1 MYRFLIYFD
10 IRRTDLLRCAI
21 WSQYVG
27 FNVFGRNKK
36 PKKIDLLSISDSERI
51 KVMREMRRKLQEKV
65 IERKLLRS
73 FVEAETLTI
82 NGEDVFNAD
91 EPLKGFT
98 LPRDGRPHQ
107 RYGYPYESYL
117 RALFQKR

>member
-1 MYRFLIYFD
+1 M
-10 IRRTDLLRCAI
+10 
-21 WSQYVG
+21 G

-36 PKKIDLLSISDSERI
+36 TKNIDLLSIPDSERI
-51 KVMREMRRKLQEKV
+51 KVMREIRRKLQEKV
-65 IERKLLRS
+65 IERKLMRS

-98 LPRDGRPHQ
+98 LSRDEHSHQ
-107 RYGYPYESYL
+107 LYGYSHK
-117 RALFQKR
+117 FH

>member
-1 MYRFLIYFD
+1 M
-10 IRRTDLLRCAI
+10 
-21 WSQYVG
+21 G

-36 PKKIDLLSISDSERI
+36 TKNIDLLSIPDSERI
-51 KVMREMRRKLQEKV
+51 KVMREIRRKLQEKV
-65 IERKLLRS
+65 IERKLMRS

-98 LPRDGRPHQ
+98 LSRDEHPHQ
-107 RYGYPYESYL
+107 LYGYSHK
-117 RALFQKR
+117 FH